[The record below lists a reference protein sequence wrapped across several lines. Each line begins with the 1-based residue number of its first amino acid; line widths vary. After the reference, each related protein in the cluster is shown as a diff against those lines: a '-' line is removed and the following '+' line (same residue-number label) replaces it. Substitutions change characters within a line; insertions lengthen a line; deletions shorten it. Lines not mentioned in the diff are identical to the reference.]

1 MHANGEPWVI
11 FEIDGRKLSE
21 QYMRPDD
28 YDFPDLWEPEH
39 PNENWAHQTWQT
51 SLKVSCQIAYL
62 ADIPPAAIKV
72 HPYKNP
78 AADTQAQK
86 DTTQKQF
93 LESHTVKQIAE
104 HFGITPEAAAKAKSQ
119 GKVTARAKAAEL
131 TEHPDYYMTE
141 GCGIFAVD
149 YARKNGGE
157 IFVMAADRGESW
169 SDEIPYEVT
178 HAFVKNNGKTFD
190 IRGER
195 TPDKMAWEL
204 SMGDYTI
211 KGPWTPEAF
220 EAKFMGSTDDKPLFG
235 NVAAKVADQIIDVGE
250 GDEYWAGE
258 GNAASGILPVCPQ
271 KGTVCLAWRSQ
282 YVMGPNCWGTIG
294 GAVMAGKSPQESAK
308 AELKEEMGYSGGVT
322 LIPAFVFTDRAFS
335 YHNYIGV
342 VSNQF
347 GMAPKPYTLE
357 QIDHLDEMNAPD
369 HQYNPGW
376 ETDHIV
382 WVPYAEAVQDM
393 QENSGDYHPGL
404 LKLFANSKDAI
415 ERALKIEPEA
425 KTAAENPALVAFM
438 KDLWAQTTGN
448 PFNNRERVWKEKA
461 IIEARPFSGNIHLSF
476 IRSVERGEGQGSEG
490 LKFLTG
496 LADKHG
502 VKIDLDAKPVGKGL
516 NKGNLVSWYK
526 RHGFNSVKGDDPSHL
541 IYEPTKAL
549 KLGPKMKEIPMKH
562 AWTEI
567 AIEENDP
574 KAEEPL
580 KGNLLGGILE
590 SDADLKAWA
599 EHELDL
605 PPKREKQR
613 LNFVKKFHG
622 KRMAVIDDMRVFDR
636 GEGWGTKI
644 VNNFI
649 EQAKAANC
657 DGIILQAGI
666 FEKQQKGFDLVDWYG
681 RLGFKT
687 LGHSGE
693 LPLMVKWLKAQGK
706 TSAFQSWMKPW
717 LTGGCWQFAIA
728 LSHRMPDASF
738 VGLAYESGVIHHVGL
753 EKGDTYYDVRGAMDE
768 AEFNYGTDQGDTIV
782 PMTYEQVLTEGEF
795 GSWIGH
801 EDEFNNTEEMKDATK
816 AVNKAFGK
824 QAALGVEYAQKL
836 GLWFTEASE
845 DKEADWKSKY
855 VLPTA
860 LALGLGAPSME
871 PTTYKPP
878 APISAPAV
886 TEKQVTID
894 ELIDAIR
901 RTEGADP
908 DLHNPGNLVGFHSGQ
923 IMQFEN
929 DAQGEHALKNALK
942 RIADGKNPNF
952 AADVTL
958 EDAGKIY
965 ANGDPNWA
973 KNVSKIL
980 SVDPKT
986 SFVGLIKGK
995 AKVAWAKRAAG
1006 FAFKSFKKL
1015 WHIGSMNVKDKREGS
1030 LEGIGL
1036 SVSVNPE
1043 EWAQIAEI
1051 GGDFWELTK
1060 PGNKFLNFH
1069 RLSKPQRQQIMTWGI
1084 QNGYAEEISNTWRFV
1099 YFDSEADEERYM
1111 EFTTQQEAQEQ
1122 LDEQGE
1128 GGEVVPVHSRGIVG
1142 TARLGQRTKNSR
1154 GASDIGMAFDLVVTV
1169 YAEDELDCDG
1179 VWWADTF
1186 VPASLSAPRGV
1197 IFPSK
1202 LSSWKVLNTSKPA
1215 AMAVKQNS

>member
-1 MHANGEPWVI
+1 
-11 FEIDGRKLSE
+11 
-21 QYMRPDD
+21 
-28 YDFPDLWEPEH
+28 
-39 PNENWAHQTWQT
+39 
-51 SLKVSCQIAYL
+51 
-62 ADIPPAAIKV
+62 
-72 HPYKNP
+72 
-78 AADTQAQK
+78 
-86 DTTQKQF
+86 
-93 LESHTVKQIAE
+93 
-104 HFGITPEAAAKAKSQ
+104 
-119 GKVTARAKAAEL
+119 
-131 TEHPDYYMTE
+131 
-141 GCGIFAVD
+141 
-149 YARKNGGE
+149 
-157 IFVMAADRGESW
+157 
-169 SDEIPYEVT
+169 
-178 HAFVKNNGKTFD
+178 
-190 IRGER
+190 
-195 TPDKMAWEL
+195 
-204 SMGDYTI
+204 
-211 KGPWTPEAF
+211 
-220 EAKFMGSTDDKPLFG
+220 
-235 NVAAKVADQIIDVGE
+235 
-250 GDEYWAGE
+250 
-258 GNAASGILPVCPQ
+258 
-271 KGTVCLAWRSQ
+271 
-282 YVMGPNCWGTIG
+282 
-294 GAVMAGKSPQESAK
+294 
-308 AELKEEMGYSGGVT
+308 
-322 LIPAFVFTDRAFS
+322 
-335 YHNYIGV
+335 
-342 VSNQF
+342 
-347 GMAPKPYTLE
+347 MAPKHYTPE
-357 QIDHLDEMNAPD
+357 QLAHLDEMNAPD
-369 HQYNPGW
+369 YQYNPGW
-376 ETDHIV
+376 ETDHIA
-382 WVPYAEAVQDM
+382 WVPYAEVVKDM
-393 QENSGDYHPGL
+393 QENSEEYHPGM
-404 LKLFANSKDAI
+404 LKLFHNSKDAI
-415 ERALKIEPEA
+415 ERALKIEPEPEKQGA
-425 KTAAENPALVAFM
+425 VKVA
-438 KDLWAQTTGN
+438 
-448 PFNNRERVWKEKA
+448 WK
-461 IIEARPFSGNIHLSF
+461 
-476 IRSVERGEGQGSEG
+476 
-490 LKFLTG
+490 
-496 LADKHG
+496 
-502 VKIDLDAKPVGKGL
+502 
-516 NKGNLVSWYK
+516 
-526 RHGFNSVKGDDPSHL
+526 
-541 IYEPTKAL
+541 
-549 KLGPKMKEIPMKH
+549 
-562 AWTEI
+562 EI

-574 KAEEPL
+574 KAEDPL

-599 EHELDL
+599 EHEIDL
-605 PPKREKQR
+605 PPKRERQR

-622 KRMAVIDDMRVFDR
+622 KRMAVVDDMRVFDR
-636 GEGWGTKI
+636 GKGWGTKI
-644 VNNFI
+644 ITNFI

-657 DGIILQAGI
+657 DGIIFQAGTV
-666 FEKQQKGFDLVDWYG
+666 EKQQKGFDLVDWYG

-693 LPLMVKWLKAQGK
+693 LPLMVKWLKPQGKSAANKNCPSGKKKFFDEVSAIGPQKHWDKGTPNLRAYKCPLCGWWHLTSKPQWTDEQRKRHSSVTAAVQPTIDAHREGDTVWLETFEIPEEQRGKGLGQEAYEEWENSLPKDVQLIRLFAANTGGEESSASFWKKMGFEFVTTEDDGPVDAYMWKGINGHSTPKTAAPEQMHMFPSSQDAKFRQWFNGSKVVDKAGNPMPVYHGTRSSVDFDTFAVDGPPQAEDSHEGETTSSGSGADPTAFMGAHFAEETNVANQFAQGQGWTK
-706 TSAFQSWMKPW
+706 SRYEGENEAPRVIQVYLRITNPKDFGSEHNLRSFIYEGKITDDEVLGIGCRSETEYNPWEGDDDETGEVTKKIEEYYQKYDNDQAFRAGQNEFLLEHYRPMDMEEEY
-717 LTGGCWQFAIA
+717 LRNA
-728 LSHRMPDASF
+728 
-738 VGLAYESGVIHHVGL
+738 AYELAMNARMRLEQAGHDGVRYKNVVEGGHAWIAFAANQI
-753 EKGDTYYDVRGAMDE
+753 KSAYSQFDPS
-768 AEFNYGTDQGDTIV
+768 DQRFTASAK
-782 PMTYEQVLTEGEF
+782 TA
-795 GSWIGH
+795 
-801 EDEFNNTEEMKDATK
+801 ATHTP
-816 AVNKAFGK
+816 
-824 QAALGVEYAQKL
+824 EYAQQLIEALKRTVKDADFRVVGSVGAGGTSDNDLDIVVDVHPNAEFVDDMAWVDSSGLTAAMKL
-836 GLWFTEASE
+836 LGFDYDGPSDFSAEESAEKSEISGKYLDPQGSGIEKYFNPTTMHTVEFWFEESGI

-860 LALGLGAPSME
+860 LALTGLGAPPVA
-871 PTTYKPP
+871 PTTHEQV
-878 APISAPAV
+878 PISAPAV
-886 TEKQVTID
+886 REKQVSMD
-894 ELIDAIR
+894 ELVDAIR
-901 RTEGADP
+901 RTEGANP

-923 IMQFEN
+923 IMEFET

-952 AADVTL
+952 AQDVTL

-986 SFVGLIKGK
+986 SFVQLIKGK

-1015 WHIGSMNVKDKREGS
+1015 WHVGSMDVNDKREGS